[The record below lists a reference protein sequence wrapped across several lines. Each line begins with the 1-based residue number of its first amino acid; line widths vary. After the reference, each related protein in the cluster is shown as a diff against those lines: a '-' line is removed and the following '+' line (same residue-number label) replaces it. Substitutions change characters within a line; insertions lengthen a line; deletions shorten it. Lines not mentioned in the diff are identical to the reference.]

1 VSEQE
6 ANGADADR
14 RAWSDLFE
22 LTPPA
27 AEEEEAPAR
36 RGLFRRL
43 RENLTKPRQ
52 TISPQLAGIFAP
64 KLVTAETWEELE
76 DALIS
81 ADCGVDATLDLV
93 EELRGEAEQ
102 GRILSGADLSR
113 ALWVAVAD
121 RMATEPPRI
130 PLRATPTVILIVG
143 VNGSGKTT
151 TIGKLAHRLGELG
164 QSVVIGAADT
174 FRAAAID
181 QLAVWAERSGA
192 QLVRQAQGADP
203 GAVAYDAVAS
213 GTARGADV
221 VLIDTAGRLQTQHN
235 LMEELRKVAAV
246 VKKVDPTAPH
256 EVLLVLDATT
266 GQNGLSQA
274 RLFDQAADLSGVVL
288 TKVDGTARGGIAVA
302 IRRELGIPVKLVGS
316 GERLE
321 DLQPFDAKAFARAIF
336 SPEE

>member
-1 VSEQE
+1 MSPAGPDVDRE
-6 ANGADADR
+6 AWAALFGLADA
-14 RAWSDLFE
+14 SE
-22 LTPPA
+22 G
-27 AEEEEAPAR
+27 EESPGR
-36 RGLFRRL
+36 RGMFARL

-52 TISPQLAGIFAP
+52 AISPQLAGIFAP
-64 KLVTAETWEELE
+64 KLVTADTWEELE
-76 DALIS
+76 DALIT
-81 ADCGVDATLDLV
+81 ADVGVEATVELV

-102 GRILSGADLSR
+102 GRITSGADLSR
-113 ALWVAVAD
+113 ALWEAIAA
-121 RMATEPPRI
+121 RMAADPPRI
-130 PLRATPTVILIVG
+130 PLVGSPTVVLIVG

-151 TIGKLAHRLGELG
+151 TIGKLAHRLAELD
-164 QSVVIGAADT
+164 QRVVIGAADT

-181 QLAVWAERSGA
+181 QLAVWADRSGA
-192 QLVRQAQGADP
+192 HFVRQSQGADP

-213 GTARGADV
+213 GRARDADV

-246 VKKVDPTAPH
+246 VGKVDPDAPH

-274 RLFDQAADLSGVVL
+274 RLFDEAADLTGVVL

-302 IRRELGIPVKLVGS
+302 IRRDLGIPVKLVGS

-321 DLQPFDAKAFARAIF
+321 DLQPFDARAFAQAIF
-336 SPEE
+336 SPEQ